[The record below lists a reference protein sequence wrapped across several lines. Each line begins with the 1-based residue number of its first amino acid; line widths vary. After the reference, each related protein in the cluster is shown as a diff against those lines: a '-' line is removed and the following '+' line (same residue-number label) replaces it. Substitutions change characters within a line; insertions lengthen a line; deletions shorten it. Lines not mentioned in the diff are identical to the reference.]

1 MGFLMLKKK
10 QMQLLERELQ
20 QLIMETPNEKLRE
33 RGLEIYGKKRSEVV
47 IGNYGRADIIASNI
61 HRVKGKAIFNL
72 TLFELKKAAIRM
84 DALAQACRYKRGIE
98 SYMSKRFPESEV
110 LVQIV
115 LIGTELSDDM
125 LWTQSCSYFDCYK
138 CLYDY
143 EGIKFEHASDIVL
156 INEGFGHE

>member
-1 MGFLMLKKK
+1 
-10 QMQLLERELQ
+10 
-20 QLIMETPNEKLRE
+20 METPNEKLRE
-33 RGLEIYGKKRSEVV
+33 RGLEIYGKKRSEVA

-72 TLFELKKAAIRM
+72 TLFELKRGEVKM
-84 DALAQACRYKRGIE
+84 DALAQACRYKRGVE
-98 SYMSKRFPESEV
+98 SYMSKRFPKSQV

-115 LIGTELSDDM
+115 LIGTELGRGIDWAQCCLD
-125 LWTQSCSYFDCYK
+125 FDCYK

-156 INEGFGHE
+156 IDEGFGHE